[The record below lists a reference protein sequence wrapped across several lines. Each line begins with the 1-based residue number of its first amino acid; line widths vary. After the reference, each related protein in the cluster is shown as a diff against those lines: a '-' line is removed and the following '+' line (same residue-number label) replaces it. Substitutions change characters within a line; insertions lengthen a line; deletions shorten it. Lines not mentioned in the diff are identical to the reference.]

1 MSDQIIV
8 LIIFVPRLFSAIN
21 FTESIMEFFVHKLG
35 TILLYEKKEKRGK
48 KKREEGGGEKGGEKE
63 GEREEKGKRG
73 KFKLGTILVYD
84 GGKRGEKEEGGRG
97 GEKGGK
103 RKEKGRKKGRE
114 NLKRKKISVE
124 CLVMNEV
131 ILVSNQIHVDAEQH
145 PPKRM
150 ISTPMLLYHKCT
162 TTHSRILRWC
172 SCATE
177 LGVCGLSDANILASF
192 TSKA

>member
-73 KFKLGTILVYD
+73 KFKLGTILLYD
-84 GGKRGEKEEGGRG
+84 GGKRGGKRRGRKGRRKRRKKEGERE
-97 GEKGGK
+97 EKGK
-103 RKEKGRKKGRE
+103 REFEEKKNQCGVF
-114 NLKRKKISVE
+114 S
-124 CLVMNEV
+124 NE
-131 ILVSNQIHVDAEQH
+131 
-145 PPKRM
+145 
-150 ISTPMLLYHKCT
+150 
-162 TTHSRILRWC
+162 
-172 SCATE
+172 
-177 LGVCGLSDANILASF
+177 
-192 TSKA
+192 